1 MSVANLPFKVSART
15 ARLIGRE
22 NVANPEA
29 AVIELVKN
37 GYDADGADVHI
48 IFEGNDLYIV
58 DNGHGMD
65 LDTIE
70 NSWMV
75 IGTDNKELTPK
86 TPRGRIRSGA
96 KGIGRFAL
104 DKLGAHSIMYTLQ
117 DEQAVALRLEVSWAD
132 FEKSS
137 KTVDGVSATLEQ
149 LKKSEFEN
157 IYKRLVGKNVD
168 SGTILHIQ
176 QLREVWSKR
185 NIDRLFS
192 SLRSLVPP
200 ASDKEFKISLKSEQ
214 FPKEYG
220 NVRPLVVTDFDY
232 KLNAFYDAS
241 NQELRF
247 DLTRNE
253 FDVQMLNKKYA
264 GVYKEKGMGV
274 YPFDPLTFEN
284 AKYKGVKALDEILPG
299 IKHYSDALKG
309 IGDFSFE
316 LTFAK
321 NKKPNDEDFEK
332 YPYKT
337 VDYRERI
344 EWLKKFGGI
353 RIFRDN
359 FRVRPYGE
367 NGDDWLRLGERQ
379 AQSPGGPGQRMGGYK
394 VRPNQVTGSVYIS
407 RLSNAVL
414 EDKSSRE
421 GIVENDSFELL
432 KNIIKAI
439 LTILENDR
447 NQVFFS
453 LSELY
458 KKTNEQEAVRLRA
471 KEAIAKVKADKD
483 QANKADNSF
492 NQKSEYAERI
502 ADYVEVLE
510 SKSHDKDEE
519 IKILRS
525 LASAGIITAAAAHE
539 LSGLKNHMSVRARQ
553 FERLLEKHLKR
564 EEFVNESAA
573 HDPFKRIAQMAESD
587 RKIVSWMDYALM
599 PLRRDRRLRN
609 KIKAKEYFEGLQV
622 IWDTLLEDRK
632 IKLTIN
638 SNVKAETAI
647 KAFPIDL
654 DTIFNN
660 LLINSTEAFIARK
673 STDDRK
679 ITIGLEEQAGRIKI
693 TYEDNAGGLDDS
705 FKKDTEGIFMP
716 HVTTKVNLTGEATGT
731 GMGMY
736 LVKATVDENAGSV
749 TIEDAPGRFKL
760 LIGLQAY
767 DGK

>member
-1 MSVANLPFKVSART
+1 MTELVFKVSART

-37 GYDADGADVHI
+37 GYDADSGEVFI
-48 IFEGNDLYIV
+48 IFDHDDLYLI
-58 DNGHGMD
+58 DDGHGMS
-65 LDTIE
+65 LETIK

-75 IGTDNKELTPK
+75 IGTDTKELAPK
-86 TPRGRIRSGA
+86 TPKGRIRSGA

-104 DKLGAHSIMYTLQ
+104 DKLGASTVMYTLHEGQ
-117 DEQAVALRLEVSWAD
+117 PEALKLEVSWTD
-132 FEKSS
+132 FEKSG
-137 KTVDGVSATLEQ
+137 KTVDSVNATLTQ
-149 LKKSEFEN
+149 LDRGEFKN
-157 IYKRLVGKNVD
+157 IYQRLVGKSPD

-176 QLREVWSKR
+176 QLREVWGKR
-185 NIDRLFS
+185 NIDKLFS

-200 ASDKEFKISLKSEQ
+200 VSDNEFKISLRSDQ

-220 NVRPLVVTDFDY
+220 DVKPLVVTDFDY
-232 KLNAFYDAS
+232 KLSAFYDATK
-241 NQELRF
+241 QEVRF
-247 DLTRNE
+247 NLTRNE
-253 FDVQMLNKKYA
+253 FDTRLLNKKYVN
-264 GVYKEKGMGV
+264 VYKEKGMGV
-274 YPFDPLTFEN
+274 YPYDLQTFEDGTYTGARTLN
-284 AKYKGVKALDEILPG
+284 EILPG
-299 IKHYSDALKG
+299 IKYDTDALKG

-316 LTFAK
+316 ITFAK

-332 YPYKT
+332 YPYKI
-337 VDYRERI
+337 VDYRERT
-344 EWLKKFGGI
+344 EWLRKFGGI

-407 RLSNAVL
+407 RLNNMVL

-421 GIVENDSFELL
+421 GIVENNSFELL
-432 KNIIKAI
+432 KSIIKAI
-439 LTILENDR
+439 LTILESDR

-453 LSELY
+453 LSSLFN
-458 KKTNEQEAVRLRA
+458 KTNEQEIVKQRA
-471 KEAIAKVKADKD
+471 KEAIAIVKSSKNG
-483 QANKADNSF
+483 ANKSEHTQD
-492 NQKSEYAERI
+492 QEGEYAERI

-539 LSGLKNHMSVRARQ
+539 LSGLKNHMSVRAKQ
-553 FERLLEKHLKR
+553 FERLLEKHLKK
-564 EEFVNESAA
+564 EDFVDESAA
-573 HDPFKRIAQMAESD
+573 HDPFKRISQMAESD

-609 KIKAKEYFEGLQV
+609 KIKTNEYFEGLQDM
-622 IWDTLLEDRK
+622 WSALLEDRK

-638 SNVKAETAI
+638 SSVRPETSV

-679 ITIGLEEQAGRIKI
+679 ILIKVDEQAGKLKI

-705 FKKDTEGIFMP
+705 FKKDPEKIFMP

-736 LVKATVDENAGSV
+736 LVKATVDENEGAV
-749 TIEDAPGRFKL
+749 TIDDAPGYFR
-760 LIGLQAY
+760 LIIDLRAY
-767 DGK
+767 DRK